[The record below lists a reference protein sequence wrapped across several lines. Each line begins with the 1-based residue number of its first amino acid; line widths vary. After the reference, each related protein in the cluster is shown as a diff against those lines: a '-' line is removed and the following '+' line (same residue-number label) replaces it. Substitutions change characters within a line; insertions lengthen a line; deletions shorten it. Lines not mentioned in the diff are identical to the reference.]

1 LQERFVAFL
10 KELLS
15 HVISSLLQN
24 KLRSF
29 LTMAGIAW
37 GVASI
42 VLIVAM
48 GDGFKEGQRD
58 RTKQLGENIV
68 IVFEGRT
75 EKQAGGQ
82 RAGRRIRLDYNDV
95 LDVRS
100 ECFRVRAAVGELQNW
115 ISTVSPYYNGRFRI
129 MGVEPLYA
137 KIRNIPVDRGRFIT
151 EKDNTDAARVA
162 VLGDNVRKQLFG
174 NRFVNPGDVF
184 ALNGIPF
191 RIVGLMPAKA
201 QNSTYNGLD
210 SDKIYIPYSAMVR
223 DMPPGD
229 QNFQPGIINNLIYV
243 PATLDDWKGAR
254 DQVMH
259 VLARNHHF
267 DPDDKGA
274 VYIWDTVEDA
284 QLVDNIFSSMTF
296 FLGAI
301 AVVTLTLG
309 GVGVMNIMLV
319 SVTERTQEIGL
330 RKAVGA
336 TRDRIMMDYL
346 AEGMLLAM
354 ISGLCGWAGS
364 YGIASIVNTFPKQD
378 MFAGLPVSGTT
389 TVIAFAA
396 LGVTAVVSALW
407 PAWRA
412 ASLTP
417 VKALSYER

>member
-1 LQERFVAFL
+1 VVFL
-10 KELLS
+10 KELMG
-15 HVISSLLQN
+15 HVLSSLLHN

-68 IVFEGRT
+68 IIFEGQT
-75 EKQAGGQ
+75 EKQAGG
-82 RAGRRIRLDYNDV
+82 RPAGRRIRLNYD
-95 LDVRS
+95 DVRTIRA
-100 ECFRVRAAVGELQNW
+100 ECYRVKAVVGELQVGVRA
-115 ISTVSPYYNGRFRI
+115 VSPFYNGRFGAL
-129 MGVEPLYA
+129 GVEPLYS
-137 KIRNIPVDRGRFIT
+137 KIRNIPVDRGRFLI
-151 EKDNTDAARVA
+151 EEDNLNAARVA
-162 VLGDNVRKQLFG
+162 VLGDTVRKQLFG
-174 NRFVNPGDVF
+174 QRLVKAGESSVTI
-184 ALNGIPF
+184 NGLPF
-191 RIVGLMPAKA
+191 RIVGLMPPKT
-201 QNSTYNGLD
+201 QNSSYNGLD
-210 SDKIYIPYSAMVR
+210 SDKIYIPYATMER
-223 DMPPGD
+223 DMPPND
-229 QNFQPGIINNLIYV
+229 PNFRPGIINNLIYV
-243 PATLDDWKGAR
+243 PVALNDWKTAR
-254 DQVMH
+254 DQVRRA
-259 VLARNHHF
+259 LARNHSF
-267 DPDDKGA
+267 DPDDPGA

-284 QLVDNIFSSMTF
+284 QMVDNIFTSMTF

-336 TRDRIMMDYL
+336 TRGRIMADYL
-346 AEGMLLAM
+346 VEGVLLA
-354 ISGLCGWAGS
+354 IVSGLCGWALS
-364 YGIASIVNTFPKQD
+364 YGIASIVNSFPKPD
-378 MFAGLPVSGTT
+378 MFGGLPVSGTT
-389 TVIAFAA
+389 TAIAFAA
-396 LGVTAVVSALW
+396 LSVIAVVSALW